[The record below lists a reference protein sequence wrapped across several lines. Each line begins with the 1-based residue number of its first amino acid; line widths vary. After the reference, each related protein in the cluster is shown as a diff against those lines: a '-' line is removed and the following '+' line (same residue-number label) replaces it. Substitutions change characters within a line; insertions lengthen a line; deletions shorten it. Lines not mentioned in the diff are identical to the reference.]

1 MYLSKSQYLLI
12 FLFFVIAI
20 LSYPIGDNGEQL
32 ISWGVFKYFLYPY
45 SELNMLEISQASL
58 LCFAIYETIKIRKL
72 FLKKFNF
79 LSFFLRVSLLI
90 FLLYEE
96 ISFLTMGKFEFTKY
110 NSVNQLNI
118 HNSLVGRQLIL
129 DNFQIPI
136 INYQFSLS
144 YYVFFLII
152 GTLFIGFG
160 GYLKLLKKI
169 KPFFLEKKYSLFFLV
184 YTANILFRSIAYRLN
199 LTQSDTLLNN
209 ELVEFYLYFVLLIDT
224 LFKKSRLQ
232 KSKSKRNFL

>member
-1 MYLSKSQYLLI
+1 MRFSRSQYLLI

-32 ISWGVFKYFLYPY
+32 LSFGFFKYSLYPY
-45 SELNMLEISQASL
+45 SEFNLLEISQAAL
-58 LCFAIYETIKIRKL
+58 LCFSIYETIKVRKL
-72 FLKKFNF
+72 FLKKFNI
-79 LSFFLRVSLLI
+79 LSFYLRLSLFI

-96 ISFLTMGKFEFTKY
+96 ISFLTMGKFEFTNY

-118 HNSLVGRQLIL
+118 HNSLVGRELIL
-129 DNFQIPI
+129 DNFNIPI

-144 YYVFFLII
+144 YYVFILIL

-160 GYLKLLKKI
+160 GFLKIFKKI
-169 KPFFLEKKYSLFFLV
+169 KPLFLEKKYSLFFLV
-184 YTANILFRSIAYRLN
+184 YTANILLRSIALRLN

-209 ELVEFYLYFVLLIDT
+209 ELVEFYLYSVLLIDT
-224 LFKKSRLQ
+224 LFKKKRLQ
-232 KSKSKRNFL
+232 KSKSVRNYK